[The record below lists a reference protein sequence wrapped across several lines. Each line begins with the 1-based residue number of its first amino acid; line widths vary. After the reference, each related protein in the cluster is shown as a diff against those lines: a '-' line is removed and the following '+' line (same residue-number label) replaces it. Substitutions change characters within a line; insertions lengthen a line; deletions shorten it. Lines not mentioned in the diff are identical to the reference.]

1 MSGATTGR
9 RRFPGSAA
17 GLVLALSLA
26 CVRGGGLEVPRA
38 PPAVA
43 VPLDGAPCGD
53 EIAVRPLDVD
63 VTWRSKSLRDRPTFV
78 WTAEGAMLVLSDDS
92 GAWVRIELDAPSA
105 VIRRGTPPLPV
116 HYGLDLAPGERWIY
130 ATTVA
135 NDSDDDIA
143 LGDLH
148 APGLLARVDPHP
160 LHDKEPVLVARPE
173 GGWAVA
179 WIRAGVHG
187 AMELRFALVKS
198 DGAVDRVDVVDSAPL
213 IRGVRLERMPDGYAL
228 VYVHAAAPASA
239 RQVVLRLLDRNG
251 ASGPLRTLADGE
263 VDEPRVAR
271 GSDGLGVVFV
281 RGAAQLMFVA
291 VGFDGAPRSE
301 ARQALGERGP
311 LPRARPTALLHH
323 RGRFWLGAE
332 VSHCARH
339 RCVAPAQALVIP
351 LAADGRPG
359 RAVEV
364 ARSYDFAEELV
375 LGRSHAGVYA
385 AWAEGRAR
393 RRLRVA
399 ELRCVQ

>member
-9 RRFPGSAA
+9 RRRPGRAA
-17 GLVLALSLA
+17 GLLLALCLA
-26 CVRGGGLEVPRA
+26 CIRGGGLEVPRA

-43 VPLDGAPCGD
+43 VPLDGAPCSD
-53 EIAVRPLDVD
+53 EIAVRSLDVEFA
-63 VTWRSKSLRDRPTFV
+63 WRSNSLRDRPTFV

-92 GAWVRIELDAPSA
+92 GAWVRVELDATPP

-116 HYGLDLAPGERWIY
+116 HYGLDLAAGERWIY

-135 NDSDDDIA
+135 NDRDDDIA

-148 APGLLARVDPHP
+148 APGLLTRVDPHP
-160 LHDKEPVLVARPE
+160 LHDKEPVIVARPE

-187 AMELRFALVKS
+187 AMELRFALVNS
-198 DGAVDRVDVVDSAPL
+198 DGAVGRVDVVDSAPL

-228 VYVHAAAPASA
+228 VYVHAAAPAPA
-239 RQVVLRLLDRNG
+239 QQVVLRLLDGDG
-251 ASGPLRTLADGE
+251 ASGPPRILAEGE

-271 GSDGLGVVFV
+271 GPDGLGVVFV
-281 RGAAQLMFVA
+281 RGATQLVFVA
-291 VGFDGAPRSE
+291 VGFDGAPRGE
-301 ARQALGERGP
+301 ARPAHGARGP
-311 LPRARPTALLHH
+311 IPRVRPTALLHH

-359 RAVEV
+359 RAVEL
-364 ARSYDFAEELV
+364 ARSYDLAEELV
-375 LGRSHAGVYA
+375 LGPSRAGVYA